1 MLTIPRKN
9 KILLTSKL
17 YVVLLPFSLFVC
29 AWRHLDMLHHLVQHK
44 RLTQII
50 KIFPVK
56 CADTVADPQTGNGA
70 TQDADQ
76 QDVVQ
81 HDEDRLFT
89 VYLTEAIDRDRAER
103 LGEMIKTT
111 GYQLYETYNRNKQF
125 FN

>member
-1 MLTIPRKN
+1 MLQ
-9 KILLTSKL
+9 
-17 YVVLLPFSLFVC
+17 
-29 AWRHLDMLHHLVQHK
+29 HLVQHK

-56 CADTVADPQTGNGA
+56 CPDAADTTK
-70 TQDADQ
+70 
-76 QDVVQ
+76 
-81 HDEDRLFT
+81 HDTTITTTAEDRLFT
-89 VYLTEAIDRDRAER
+89 EYLTHAIDRDRAER

>member
-1 MLTIPRKN
+1 MLQ
-9 KILLTSKL
+9 
-17 YVVLLPFSLFVC
+17 Y
-29 AWRHLDMLHHLVQHK
+29 LVQHK

-56 CADTVADPQTGNGA
+56 YNAASGENKP
-70 TQDADQ
+70 DA
-76 QDVVQ
+76 VTT
-81 HDEDRLFT
+81 EDRLFT
-89 VYLTEAIDRDRAER
+89 VYLTLAIDRDRAER

>member
-1 MLTIPRKN
+1 MDNPSKN
-9 KILLTSKL
+9 FYIG
-17 YVVLLPFSLFVC
+17 SLSLSFV
-29 AWRHLDMLHHLVQHK
+29 LDMLKHLVQHK

-56 CADTVADPQTGNGA
+56 CTNNNKSLSGEESQSNDELFLTSSTSS
-70 TQDADQ
+70 TT
-76 QDVVQ
+76 
-81 HDEDRLFT
+81 EDRLFKM
-89 VYLTEAIDRDRAER
+89 YLTQAIDRDRAER

>member
-1 MLTIPRKN
+1 MLQ
-9 KILLTSKL
+9 
-17 YVVLLPFSLFVC
+17 
-29 AWRHLDMLHHLVQHK
+29 HLVQHK

-56 CADTVADPQTGNGA
+56 CPPAAESKE
-70 TQDADQ
+70 ADQ
-76 QDVVQ
+76 PQKPDSTTTTTTTTSG
-81 HDEDRLFT
+81 EDRLFT
-89 VYLTEAIDRDRAER
+89 EFLTQAIDRDRAER

>member
-1 MLTIPRKN
+1 MLQ
-9 KILLTSKL
+9 
-17 YVVLLPFSLFVC
+17 
-29 AWRHLDMLHHLVQHK
+29 HLVHHK

-56 CADTVADPQTGNGA
+56 CDATTTAEPPPPTVPHAA
-70 TQDADQ
+70 TSLPDNISAR
-76 QDVVQ
+76 VTTT
-81 HDEDRLFT
+81 EDRLFT
-89 VYLTEAIDRDRAER
+89 VYLTQAIDRDRAER